1 MKIDKLAVPVFTTGS
16 LFEPVDIK
24 SASEEKSFGEM
35 LSAAISDVDGLQ
47 KVSAQK
53 NIDLA
58 AGRLEDVSEV
68 MIAAE
73 KASVALQLTVQV
85 RNKVVEAYQEMMR
98 MQM

>member
-1 MKIDKLAVPVFTTGS
+1 MKIDKLAVPAFNTGS
-16 LFEPVDIK
+16 LLESVSMPKDG
-24 SASEEKSFGEM
+24 EEKSFSEM
-35 LSAAISDVDGLQ
+35 LGAAIQDVNGLQSSAA
-47 KVSAQK
+47 AK

-58 AGRLEDVSEV
+58 AGRIEDVSEV

-85 RNKVVEAYQEMMR
+85 RNKVVEAYQEIMR